1 MTTTLPLP
9 RFFRLPF
16 KLNRDDEPSIRVRLL
31 VWAAQIIGLT
41 AEALVTQLWLV
52 YAISLIVLCLGH
64 LYAYRVV
71 STKRKHALIRSAVV
85 GVFHLAFVWLV
96 VALFIGQSYP
106 QAQFAMLATAIVSFE
121 LFSRMNLH
129 SALGLGM
136 ANLYV
141 AATLSRGYEFM
152 VFLCGF
158 VALWLWYLH
167 TLDAVD
173 GIRQNTFI
181 VKSNPIHPA
190 RTTFSRVAGYG
201 VALLLVAPLIFIFT
215 PHFAGRPLIVPFTF
229 RLPIQQSPS
238 SSVINPAVPL
248 IQIQG
253 QINFDESEYYFGFAD
268 QLDLSYRGGLSDA
281 VMMYVKSPAWSY
293 WRGYALDT
301 YNGRNWLQSD
311 NQLDLIGMDRYSPYQ
326 FTVNPSLENAQD
338 WFVQSFYI
346 MQDMP
351 NVLWVGGQPFQ
362 VYFATQEL
370 GLDQSGGIR
379 VGQSLQ
385 KGMTYSVISQRIDH
399 APDQLRQEVG
409 AYPSEIQER
418 YLQLPSS
425 VSQRTRQLAYDLT
438 QAVPTPYDKVIAIRD
453 YLLTTYEYDF
463 FPPPQ
468 PMNTDAVD
476 TFLFVDEV
484 GVCEHYVSAM
494 VVMLRSLGIPAR
506 FVVGYGS
513 GTYNPF
519 SGYYEV
525 RASDAHAWVE
535 VYFNESGW
543 VPFDP
548 TPGWEGDPQSGKVDR
563 WVFSDTLQN
572 AILPSLPLEEL
583 SQVGGALLALL
594 LPAMWVML
602 LVGSIWG
609 GYQLWRW
616 IQRNRP
622 QRYHHHP
629 NRRAIFRVYRRAQ
642 FWSRLPRMPYQT
654 AHEHAQRVQRFA
666 ALAHYVDIAAY
677 RPEPPTEAEVRQARR
692 WHQTD

>member
-1 MTTTLPLP
+1 MTTTFPLS
-9 RFFRLPF
+9 RLFRLPF
-16 KLNRDDEPSIRVRLL
+16 KLNRADEPSARVRVL
-31 VWAAQIIGLT
+31 VLVAQIIGLT
-41 AEALVTQLWLV
+41 AEALVTHLWLV
-52 YAISLIVLCLGH
+52 YAISVILLCVGH
-64 LYAYRVV
+64 GYAYRVV
-71 STKRKHALIRSAVV
+71 RTQRKNALIRSGVV
-85 GVFHLAFVWLV
+85 VAFHLAFVWLV
-96 VALFIGQSYP
+96 IALFIGQSYP
-106 QAQFAMLATAIVSFE
+106 QAQFAMLATSIVSFE

-141 AATLSRGYEFM
+141 ASTLSRGYGFAF
-152 VFLCGF
+152 FLCGF
-158 VALWLWYLH
+158 VACWLWYLH

-173 GIRQNTFI
+173 GTRENTFI
-181 VKSNPIHPA
+181 LK
-190 RTTFSRVAGYG
+190 SRVSHPRRKTFLRVLRYG

-215 PHFAGRPLIVPFTF
+215 PHFAGRPLIMPFTF
-229 RLPIQQSPS
+229 RLPIRQSPS
-238 SSVINPAVPL
+238 ASVINPAVPL

-268 QLDLSYRGGLSDA
+268 QLDLSYRGGLSDT

-311 NQLDLIGMDRYSPYQ
+311 DRLDLIPMDRYSPYQ
-326 FTVNPSLENAQD
+326 FTVNPSIQFTED

-351 NVLWVGGQPFQ
+351 NVLWAGGTPFQ

-370 GLDQSGGIR
+370 GRDQSGGIR

-385 KGMTYSVISQRIDH
+385 QGTTYSVISQRIEHD
-399 APDQLRQEVG
+399 PDQLRQETN
-409 AYPSEIQER
+409 AYPETILKR
-418 YLQLPSS
+418 YLQLPES
-425 VSQRTRQLAYDLT
+425 VSERTRQLAHDLT
-438 QAVPTPYDKVIAIRD
+438 ESALTPYDKVITIRD
-453 YLLTTYEYDF
+453 HLLRTYEYDF

-468 PMNTDAVD
+468 PVNTDAVD

-494 VVMLRSLGIPAR
+494 VVMLRSIGIPSR

-513 GTYNPF
+513 GAYNPF

-535 VYFNESGW
+535 VYFNEAGW

-548 TPGWEGDPQSGKVDR
+548 TPDWEGDPQSGKVDR
-563 WVFSDTLQN
+563 WVFSDTFQN

-583 SQVGGALLALL
+583 AQVGGLL
-594 LPAMWVML
+594 LNLLIPILWVGL
-602 LVGSIWG
+602 IGACIWG
-609 GYQLWRW
+609 GYQLLRW
-616 IQRNRP
+616 IQRNQP

-629 NRRAIFRVYRRAQ
+629 NRRAIFRIYRRAQ
-642 FWSRLPRMPYQT
+642 FWARLPRLPHQT
-654 AHEHAQRVQRFA
+654 AHEHAQQVQRFLS
-666 ALAHYVDIAAY
+666 LAQYVDIAAY
-677 RPEPPTEAEVRQARR
+677 RPEPPTDVEVQQARR
-692 WHQTD
+692 WHQTN